1 MFGFGK
7 WRTIATALQK
17 LIADKEDTKQVFIIL
32 QAMGRRS
39 GIRSYKRFLKNAN
52 AEKILTADKPLVSYL
67 KDRDWLA
74 AQAEGS
80 LGRAYLDF
88 TTTEQISADGLA
100 QASVDGGGAS
110 SELTDKHLLF
120 SERQRDAHDLWH
132 VVTGYGRDGLG
143 ELALLAFTW
152 RQLGNPGILMI
163 IAMGYHASM
172 REAPQLKIGKAIREG
187 FFMGRRTAWLPAADW
202 EYLLTR
208 PISEVRRTLN
218 ITPPDAYNAMADQ
231 VREFER
237 AALAAAE

>member
-1 MFGFGK
+1 M
-7 WRTIATALQK
+7 
-17 LIADKEDTKQVFIIL
+17 
-32 QAMGRRS
+32 
-39 GIRSYKRFLKNAN
+39 
-52 AEKILTADKPLVSYL
+52 

-88 TTTEQISADGLA
+88 TTTEQISADGLT
-100 QASVDGGGAS
+100 QASVDGGGAHT
-110 SELTDKHLLF
+110 ELTGGHLVF

-187 FFMGRRTAWLPAADW
+187 FAMGRRTKWLPAADW
-202 EYLLTR
+202 EYFLTR
-208 PISEVRRTLN
+208 PISELRKTLN
-218 ITPPDAYNAMADQ
+218 ITPPEAYNAMADQ

>member
-1 MFGFGK
+1 MFGCGK

-32 QAMGRRS
+32 QAMGQRS
-39 GIRSYKRFLKNAN
+39 GVRSYKRFLKNTN
-52 AEKILTADKPLVSYL
+52 AEKILNADKPLVSYL
-67 KDRDWLA
+67 KDSDWLA
-74 AQAEGS
+74 AQPEGS

-88 TTTEQISADGLA
+88 TTTEQISADGLT
-100 QASVDGGGAS
+100 QASVDGGGAG
-110 SELTDKHLLF
+110 SELTGKHLLF

-172 REAPQLKIGKAIREG
+172 REAPHLKIGKAIREG
-187 FFMGRRTAWLPAADW
+187 FAMGRRTEWLPAADW
-202 EYLLTR
+202 EYLPVSYTHLTLPTNR
-208 PISEVRRTLN
+208 EV
-218 ITPPDAYNAMADQ
+218 
-231 VREFER
+231 
-237 AALAAAE
+237 

>member
-1 MFGFGK
+1 MFGFKK
-7 WRTIATALQK
+7 WQMIATALQK

-52 AEKILTADKPLVSYL
+52 AEKILTADKPLISYL

-74 AQAEGS
+74 AQPEGS

-88 TTTEQISADGLA
+88 TTTEQISADGLT

-163 IAMGYHASM
+163 IAMGYHAAM

-187 FFMGRRTAWLPAADW
+187 FFIGRRSAWLPAVDW

-218 ITPPDAYNAMADQ
+218 ITPPDAYNALADQ